1 LILEFIMHKSIPAL
15 CATLLITLAP
25 AAVANPTPGEQK
37 ARSCAACHGMNGISL
52 NPGAPHL
59 AGQPKM
65 YLVEQLKNYRS
76 GKRDN
81 AVMAVIA
88 KPLTD
93 DDIYDVSTWYSSIAI
108 EAKTP

>member
-1 LILEFIMHKSIPAL
+1 MYKS
-15 CATLLITLAP
+15 TLAAASLLLMSLAP
-25 AAVANPTPGEQK
+25 AASANPTPGEQR
-37 ARSCAACHGMNGISL
+37 ARSCAVCHGMNGISL

-76 GKRDN
+76 GKREN
-81 AVMAVIA
+81 VLMGVIA

-93 DDIYDVSTWYSSIAI
+93 DDIYAVSEWYSSIAI